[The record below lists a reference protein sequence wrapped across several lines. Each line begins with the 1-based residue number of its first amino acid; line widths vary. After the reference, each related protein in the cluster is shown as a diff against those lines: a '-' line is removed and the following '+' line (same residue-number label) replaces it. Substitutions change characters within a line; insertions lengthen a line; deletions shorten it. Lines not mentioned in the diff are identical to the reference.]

1 VRLDVSV
8 VSGRPVANS
17 RELRRMVLDG
27 ASLIHAVSASW
38 TALPALV
45 PLAVHAASCD
55 GHVVVF
61 AGRQNLAHMAFGPVL
76 DRRYRRDQ

>member
-1 VRLDVSV
+1 MRLDVSV

-27 ASLIHAVSASW
+27 AGLIHAVSASW

-61 AGRQNLAHMAFGPVL
+61 GLS
-76 DRRYRRDQ
+76 